1 MSKILSSEIVSL
13 VHHVKLNESGWW
25 EKAIQNIIISTFG
38 INNNAPISEKEIYE
52 NLHNEIK
59 TEIDIARLS
68 KQFDVL
74 KSKRIIISTADN
86 LYLLSD
92 ETYNDFNSSFTI
104 QKEIEFEAE
113 NRFEELCVQL
123 CPDIDSK
130 KLWNELNEH
139 LIIPLIKEIG
149 AKTYELISGV
159 DSMNIEQYGQ
169 FQLFLTRYNGDKARV
184 QALLLKYFD
193 FSNEFVKKYILH
205 QLNAYFFIEATNL
218 NQQTVEKVYELSK
231 SQSNLKIFVDTNFLL
246 TLLDL
251 HDNPSND
258 ATSALLELIEEIK
271 NKVIIKFYV
280 LPKTVEEFQYLIK
293 KFKSH
298 LKKLKPTLNQAIAA
312 EGTEEFTGIV
322 KKYFHK
328 CYEKNSILDLDDY
341 FDPYLDNFSVNIRKK
356 GVEIQQ
362 DNMDKYATDPRV
374 VDDLLEQVEYR
385 YDKYFKAGKFQG
397 LTVEEKQERKNS
409 IYDKFNHDC
418 QIWYYVKDK
427 RPAYIDST
435 KDVSNWILTLDFS
448 FLEYD
453 KFKQYNDTNTK
464 ISICLHP
471 NEFISMLQF
480 WVPRTEKFEN
490 AILGSFRLPFFFKE
504 VDSDSEKI
512 SMDILRAMTQ
522 YEDNEKFSSELVTE
536 ILTNKA
542 LRQKIKPNNSVEQN
556 AQLLKEEIFK
566 QYEETNRHLKE
577 ETIQKKELAEE
588 LSTVKT
594 ELQSLSQKIDILQD
608 GSNKKIEKE
617 LDLIRQNNIQEL
629 QNKKDGL
636 NQQKAQLEERIK
648 DIEEL
653 IEKAEKETVLL
664 INSFGNQFKSFF
676 IGKSIVEEDLRSK
689 THNKFYDKSK
699 LEGLKTEL
707 EAINSQYDQLIIPTT
722 EGKII
727 IYCENQNSIYF
738 NNLKFENIHF
748 IPENN
753 SAGVYIKVVANPTH
767 FGIRDRDYLTD
778 NEILKLKKQYK
789 NYIILNYYC
798 FENYLFHPD
807 NLAELNL
814 EDFSIEWYIQQ
825 LINQKNQRY
834 DSIVMKLVNARNGYQ
849 EFKIP
854 DNKIRE
860 KNEQIICE
868 NLKSDDVEIFLKSYS
883 LKTEFDKKIIS
894 KYQLTTDMLIA
905 TDWFRSK
912 IEQLLSL

>member
-74 KSKRIIISTADN
+74 KSKRIIISTVDN

-193 FSNEFVKKYILH
+193 FTNEFVKKYILH

-271 NKVIIKFYV
+271 KKVIIKFYV

-512 SMDILRAMTQ
+512 SMDILRALTQ

-556 AQLLKEEIFK
+556 AQLLKEEIFI

-608 GSNKKIEKE
+608 SSNKKIEKE

-676 IGKSIVEEDLRSK
+676 IGKSIVEEDIRSK

-789 NYIILNYYC
+789 NYIILDYYC

>member
-169 FQLFLTRYNGDKARV
+169 FQLFLTRYNGVKARV

-193 FSNEFVKKYILH
+193 FTNEFVKKYILH

-362 DNMDKYATDPRV
+362 DNMDKYATDSRV

-512 SMDILRAMTQ
+512 SMDILRALTQ

-556 AQLLKEEIFK
+556 AQLLKEEIFI

-594 ELQSLSQKIDILQD
+594 ELQSLSHKIDILQD
-608 GSNKKIEKE
+608 SSNKKIEKE

-629 QNKKDGL
+629 QNKKEGL
-636 NQQKAQLEERIK
+636 NQQKAQLVERIN

-653 IEKAEKETVLL
+653 IEKAEKESVLL
-664 INSFGNQFKSFF
+664 INSFGNQLKSFF
-676 IGKSIVEEDLRSK
+676 IGKSIVEEDIRTT

-707 EAINSQYDQLIIPTT
+707 EAINSQYDQLIIPST

-727 IYCENQNSIYF
+727 IYCENQNSIFF

-767 FGIRDRDYLTD
+767 FGIRDRDYLSD

-789 NYIILNYYC
+789 NYIILDYYC
-798 FENYLFHPD
+798 FENYLFHPE
-807 NLAELNL
+807 NLAELNIP
-814 EDFSIEWYIQQ
+814 EFSTEWYIQQ
-825 LINQKNQRY
+825 LINQKNKKY

-854 DNKIRE
+854 HNKIRE
-860 KNEQIICE
+860 KNEEVICE